1 MVLARARV
9 DLSNIISDRT
19 ENLDVESDMLFEA
32 SISSQESLHLDQ
44 EEEEKAAVL
53 SGEILEEY
61 KMCFQGKEDP
71 LLV

>member
-9 DLSNIISDRT
+9 DLFNIISDRT

-44 EEEEKAAVL
+44 EEE
-53 SGEILEEY
+53 
-61 KMCFQGKEDP
+61 
-71 LLV
+71 